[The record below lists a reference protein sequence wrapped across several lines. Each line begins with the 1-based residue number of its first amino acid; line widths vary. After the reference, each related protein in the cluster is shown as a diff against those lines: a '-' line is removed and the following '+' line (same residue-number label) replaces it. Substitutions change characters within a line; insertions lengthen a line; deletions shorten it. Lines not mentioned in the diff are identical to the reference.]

1 MKTSV
6 SGEHR
11 IDLHATAT
19 RFSIVQ
25 VINNINTK
33 LYHFLCGSLVYMQ
46 GLRRHF

>member
-25 VINNINTK
+25 VK
-33 LYHFLCGSLVYMQ
+33 LDGLLC
-46 GLRRHF
+46 